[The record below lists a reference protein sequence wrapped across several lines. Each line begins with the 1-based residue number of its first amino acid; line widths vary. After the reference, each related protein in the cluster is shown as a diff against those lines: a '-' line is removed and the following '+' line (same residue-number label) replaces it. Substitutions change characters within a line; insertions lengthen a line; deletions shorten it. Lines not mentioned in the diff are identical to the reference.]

1 MRFGQNMYLSCSK
14 FIIGLS
20 QDSMQQQA
28 NLVGL
33 PTGCSLYSA
42 SRVSAQ
48 IALCTVPCLELV
60 REVTDRTIYQIID
73 IFYHT
78 FSHNT
83 RIIFL
88 WYHYKRYGMFYFIL
102 SLVLAFIIYLGHL
115 DIAVMTVAL
124 IATMEAFS

>member
-1 MRFGQNMYLSCSK
+1 MHFGQNMYLSCSK

-60 REVTDRTIYQIID
+60 RKVTDQTIYHIID
-73 IFYHT
+73 IFYHN

-88 WYHYKRYGMFYFIL
+88 WYHYKRYGMFYFVL
-102 SLVLAFIIYLGHL
+102 SLVLAFLLSIGQL
-115 DIAVMTVAL
+115 DVAYGTVAL
-124 IATMEAFS
+124 VAILEAFS